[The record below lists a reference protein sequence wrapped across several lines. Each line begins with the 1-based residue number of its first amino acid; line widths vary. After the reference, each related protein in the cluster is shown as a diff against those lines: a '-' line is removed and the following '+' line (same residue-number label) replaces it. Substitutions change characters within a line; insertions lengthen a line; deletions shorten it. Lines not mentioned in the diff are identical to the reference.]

1 MEYVS
6 LTTADDGSLYTCGE
20 NESGKL
26 GLDDSQLSDTSQLQ
40 KLFSINEQFIT
51 EQFITVACGGNHTVA
66 VTRNG
71 KLYTFGLGDKGQLGH
86 GTSWLECQTPK
97 QVSSL
102 GNIHVQYVAC
112 GESHTAVITK
122 HGNLYTCGDGRHGK
136 LGMGEESFSNLFKLE
151 KVTRFDNFVVQ
162 EVACGGCHTLVTAVK
177 TTENSDG
184 TDSEAEAEKDILAA
198 SISSTRS
205 LQDVVDGP
213 PGYSSGLSSTLPVGG
228 TARNKRRQRNIE
240 VTKVVTSKKTGMI
253 PVTKKCFHDC
263 DMCITVI
270 A

>member
-1 MEYVS
+1 M
-6 LTTADDGSLYTCGE
+6 YTCGE

-51 EQFITVACGGNHTVA
+51 VACGGNHTVA
-66 VTRNG
+66 VTRSG

-162 EVACGGCHTLVTAVK
+162 KVACGGCHTLVTAVK

-198 SISSTRS
+198 SISSTKS

-213 PGYSSGLSSTLPVGG
+213 PGYRSGLSSTLPVGG

-253 PVTKKCFHDC
+253 LVTKKCFHDC
-263 DMCITVI
+263 DVCITVI

>member
-6 LTTADDGSLYTCGE
+6 LTIADDGSLHSCGE

-40 KLFSINEQFIT
+40 KLLSIN

-66 VTRNG
+66 VTKNG
-71 KLYTFGLGDKGQLGH
+71 KLYTFGQGDKGQLGH
-86 GTSWLECQTPK
+86 GTSWLECHTPK

-102 GNIHVQYVAC
+102 GNIHAQYVAC

-151 KVTRFDNFVVQ
+151 KVTRFDNFTVQ
-162 EVACGGCHTLVTAVK
+162 MVACGGCHTLVIAVK

-198 SISSTRS
+198 SISSTKS

-213 PGYSSGLSSTLPVGG
+213 PAYSGGLSSTFPVGG
-228 TARNKRRQRNIE
+228 AARNKRRQRNIE
-240 VTKVVTSKKTGMI
+240 VTKMVASKKIGMI
-253 PVTKKCFHDC
+253 FVTKKC
-263 DMCITVI
+263 DMYI
-270 A
+270 

>member
-1 MEYVS
+1 MVGIYVS

-26 GLDDSQLSDTSQLQ
+26 GLDDSQLSETSQLQ
-40 KLFSINEQFIT
+40 KLFSIN

-71 KLYTFGLGDKGQLGH
+71 KLYTFGQGDHGQLGH
-86 GTSWLECQTPK
+86 GSSWLECQTPK

-102 GNIHVQYVAC
+102 GNIRVQYVAC

-151 KVTRFDNFVVQ
+151 KVTRFDNFMVQ
-162 EVACGGCHTLVTAVK
+162 KVACGGCHTLVIAVK

-198 SISSTRS
+198 SVSSTKS

-213 PGYSSGLSSTLPVGG
+213 SGYSGGLSSTFPVGG
-228 TARNKRRQRNIE
+228 AARNKRRQRNIE
-240 VTKVVTSKKTGMI
+240 VTKVHIVTRKVTGMI
-253 PVTKKCFHDC
+253 LSLVF
-263 DMCITVI
+263 
-270 A
+270 

>member
-1 MEYVS
+1 MVS
-6 LTTADDGSLYTCGE
+6 FITADDGSLYTCGE

-40 KLFSINEQFIT
+40 KLSSVN

-66 VTRNG
+66 VTTDG
-71 KLYTFGLGDKGQLGH
+71 KLYTFGLGDHGQLGH
-86 GTSWLECQTPK
+86 GSACLECPTPK
-97 QVSSL
+97 KVTSL
-102 GNIHVQYVAC
+102 GKIHVQHVAC
-112 GESHTAVITK
+112 GESHTAIITK

-162 EVACGGCHTLVTAVK
+162 KVSCGGCHTLVTAVK
-177 TTENSDG
+177 RTVNSDG

-198 SISSTRS
+198 SISSTKS

-213 PGYSSGLSSTLPVGG
+213 SGYSGGLSSTLPVGG
-228 TARNKRRQRNIE
+228 AARNKRRQRNIE
-240 VTKVVTSKKTGMI
+240 VIKVLHSSQSPIFPCNRRCGSLSSTG
-253 PVTKKCFHDC
+253 CQSWSLD
-263 DMCITVI
+263 
-270 A
+270 ASR